1 MDFKDI
7 KDVKDIDR
15 ELALTNERIKKLEQ
29 TKEKMLDGYT
39 EEGQKVVQELLAK
52 GYPLKQKENR
62 IQYIIEG
69 RKNLLLGQ
77 IRTFGEFNDITKLS
91 ALLDVLGMVLEK
103 VNYDQT
109 DVNVYIE
116 DYSVQF
122 NLYCVDSYGRYI
134 TVTDTNKLQVKIANY
149 NYVYAKGTITKF
161 DNDVTL
167 ETHNESGDFIEFTLS
182 KSIETTLEDFDKDV
196 ALAIREIKKIELDTK
211 GVLLTFT
218 QNWDKISQFFLF
230 KKVYSDWFLWYNI
243 TIIWFL

>member
-1 MDFKDI
+1 MDI
-7 KDVKDIDR
+7 KDIDR
-15 ELALTNERIKKLEQ
+15 EIALANKRINELEQ
-29 TKEKMLDGYT
+29 TRGKMLDGYT
-39 EEGQKVVQELLAK
+39 EKGQEVIQELLDK
-52 GYPLKQKENR
+52 GYPLKEKKNH

-69 RKNLLLGQ
+69 RKNLSLGN
-77 IRTFGEFNDITKLS
+77 IRTFGKHNDIAKLS
-91 ALLDVLGMVLEK
+91 NLFDVLAMVLEK
-103 VNYDQT
+103 TNYDQT

-218 QNWDKISQFFLF
+218 QN
-230 KKVYSDWFLWYNI
+230 
-243 TIIWFL
+243 

>member
-1 MDFKDI
+1 M
-7 KDVKDIDR
+7 
-15 ELALTNERIKKLEQ
+15 
-29 TKEKMLDGYT
+29 
-39 EEGQKVVQELLAK
+39 LAK

-69 RKNLLLGQ
+69 RKNLSLGQ

-91 ALLDVLGMVLEK
+91 NLFDVLGMVLEK

-161 DNDVTL
+161 DNNVTL
-167 ETHNESGDFIEFTLS
+167 ETHYQSGDFIEFTLS
-182 KSIETTLEDFDKDV
+182 KSIETTPEDFDKDV
-196 ALAIREIKKIELDTK
+196 TIAIQEIKKIELDTK
-211 GVLLTFT
+211 GALLTFT
-218 QNWDKISQFFLF
+218 QN
-230 KKVYSDWFLWYNI
+230 
-243 TIIWFL
+243 

>member
-1 MDFKDI
+1 MDI
-7 KDVKDIDR
+7 KDIDR
-15 ELALTNERIKKLEQ
+15 EIALANKHIKELEQ

-69 RKNLLLGQ
+69 RKNLSLGQ

-134 TVTDTNKLQVKIANY
+134 TVTDTNKLQVKIANH

-218 QNWDKISQFFLF
+218 QN
-230 KKVYSDWFLWYNI
+230 
-243 TIIWFL
+243 

>member
-1 MDFKDI
+1 MDI
-7 KDVKDIDR
+7 KDIDR
-15 ELALTNERIKKLEQ
+15 EIALANKRINELEQ
-29 TKEKMLDGYT
+29 TRGKMLDGYT
-39 EEGQKVVQELLAK
+39 EKGQEVIQELLDK
-52 GYPLKQKENR
+52 GYPLKEKKNH

-69 RKNLLLGQ
+69 RKNLSLGQ

-91 ALLDVLGMVLEK
+91 NLLDVLAMVLEK

-122 NLYCVDSYGRYI
+122 NLYCVDNYGRYI

-161 DNDVTL
+161 DNNVTL

-218 QNWDKISQFFLF
+218 QN
-230 KKVYSDWFLWYNI
+230 
-243 TIIWFL
+243 

>member
-1 MDFKDI
+1 MDI
-7 KDVKDIDR
+7 KDIDR
-15 ELALTNERIKKLEQ
+15 EIALADKRIKELEQ

-39 EEGQKVVQELLAK
+39 EKGQEVIQELLDK
-52 GYPLKQKENR
+52 GYPLKEKKNR
-62 IQYIIEG
+62 IQYVIDG
-69 RKNLLLGQ
+69 RKNLSLGQ
-77 IRTFGEFNDITKLS
+77 IRTFGEFNDIVKLS
-91 ALLDVLGMVLEK
+91 NLLDVLAMVLEK
-103 VNYDQT
+103 TNYDQT

-116 DYSVQF
+116 DYAVQF

-196 ALAIREIKKIELDTK
+196 TLAIREIKKIELDNK
-211 GVLLTFT
+211 GVLLTFIK
-218 QNWDKISQFFLF
+218 N
-230 KKVYSDWFLWYNI
+230 
-243 TIIWFL
+243 

>member
-7 KDVKDIDR
+7 EQEIA
-15 ELALTNERIKKLEQ
+15 LANKRIKELEQ

-39 EEGQKVVQELLAK
+39 EKGQEVIQKLLAK

-69 RKNLLLGQ
+69 RKNLSLGQ
-77 IRTFGEFNDITKLS
+77 IRTFGKFNDIAKLS
-91 ALLDVLGMVLEK
+91 TLLDVLGMVLEK

-134 TVTDTNKLQVKIANY
+134 TVADTNKLQVKIANH

-161 DNDVTL
+161 DNNVTL
-167 ETHNESGDFIEFTLS
+167 ETHYESGDFIEFTLS
-182 KSIETTLEDFDKDV
+182 KSIETTLADFDEDV
-196 ALAIREIKKIELDTK
+196 ALAIQEIKKIELDTK
-211 GVLLTFT
+211 GALLTFT
-218 QNWDKISQFFLF
+218 QN
-230 KKVYSDWFLWYNI
+230 
-243 TIIWFL
+243 

>member
-15 ELALTNERIKKLEQ
+15 EIALANERINELEQ
-29 TKEKMLDGYT
+29 TKEKILDGYT
-39 EEGQKVVQELLAK
+39 EEGQKVVQELLEK
-52 GYPLKQKENR
+52 GYPLKEKENR

-69 RKNLLLGQ
+69 RKNLSLGQ
-77 IRTFGEFNDITKLS
+77 IHTFGKFNDIAKLS
-91 ALLDVLGMVLEK
+91 TLLDVLGMVLEK

-134 TVTDTNKLQVKIANY
+134 TVVDTNKLQVKIANH

-161 DNDVTL
+161 DNNVTL
-167 ETHNESGDFIEFTLS
+167 ETHYESGDFIEFTLS
-182 KSIETTLEDFDKDV
+182 KSIETTLADFDEDV
-196 ALAIREIKKIELDTK
+196 ALAIQEIKKIELDTK
-211 GVLLTFT
+211 GALLTFT
-218 QNWDKISQFFLF
+218 QN
-230 KKVYSDWFLWYNI
+230 
-243 TIIWFL
+243 